1 MDRGSHN
8 KTSDD
13 APPTDSTHQDS
24 SSELISKFAKFIY
37 NYKGVDLGPIK
48 TRAVLCHIY
57 YHAIHDN
64 WFKAR
69 DLMLM
74 THLQEGITHAD
85 INTQVGYGASL
96 NKPLVLGYSMDSLCL
111 YLHVCLN
118 C

>member
-1 MDRGSHN
+1 MVASISVNVLSQVDRSSYN
-8 KTSDD
+8 KSEDEAT
-13 APPTDSTHQDS
+13 TDSIQS
-24 SSELISKFAKFIY
+24 NSNELISKFAKFIY

-74 THLQEGITHAD
+74 THLQEGISHAD
-85 INTQVGYGASL
+85 VNTQVRGVVHKVINSY
-96 NKPLVLGYSMDSLCL
+96 
-111 YLHVCLN
+111 
-118 C
+118 